1 MSTTDFND
9 LQPLPHVAKGR
20 YQHYKGGLYE
30 VLDVAYHSEDLS
42 PVVVY
47 RNLSHGTLWVRPA
60 HMFDETVT
68 VDGQTVLRFRK
79 IEEASAA

>member
-1 MSTTDFND
+1 MSAPNFDD
-9 LQPLPHVAKGR
+9 LAPLPEVAKGR

-42 PVVVY
+42 PLVVY
-47 RNLSHGTLWVRPA
+47 RNLRHGTLWVRPA

-68 VDGQTVLRFRK
+68 VDGQTVPRFRK
-79 IEEASAA
+79 VEDGQA